1 MRILLLTPDR
11 KKYRYNHLGTEFN
24 VTLETTLSAI
34 IATQYLKR
42 SLVVKCV

>member
-11 KKYRYNHLGTEFN
+11 KKYRYNHLGFN

-34 IATQYLKR
+34 IATQCLLR